1 MYPSPFQLRKR
12 ASTTILCASVS
23 FVPPKGA
30 PALSRLINYGPFSR
44 REMVTAVWCGEAK
57 SQVASLGKR
66 EHHLLPHTPNR
77 ARRPALVQ
85 TGRETRQ
92 KRGEGDRERESV
104 GLGEQPSPLNTYPRP
119 GRLFTCHFDQW
130 CVHPRPDRLH
140 PGGGMCPHLLPTK
153 GSSPRTDPR
162 PYLACR

>member
-57 SQVASLGKR
+57 LQVASLEKENTTCSLTPPTAPVGRLWCRQAERPGKNV
-66 EHHLLPHTPNR
+66 EK
-77 ARRPALVQ
+77 
-85 TGRETRQ
+85 ET
-92 KRGEGDRERESV
+92 ERERV
-104 GLGEQPSPLNTYPRP
+104 WG
-119 GRLFTCHFDQW
+119 W
-130 CVHPRPDRLH
+130 A
-140 PGGGMCPHLLPTK
+140 
-153 GSSPRTDPR
+153 SSPAPSTHTHAPGVYSPVILISGASTPDLTGCTRVVACAPISF
-162 PYLACR
+162 PLKAVLLAQTPGPT